1 MKANPKG
8 RLLRGALAAVLA
20 WGLMMPTAALAAG
33 DENGQTPP
41 HDAVTEFSEAPREA
55 VVPDGSPDD
64 PSAEADAA
72 SSPALAIPASV
83 LPAAD
88 TVPAADSTDR
98 HQFGITVAG
107 GTPGVD
113 FEFTS
118 ESYTRHARTGT
129 STQVDT
135 LNKLVIKGSAELTL
149 TTDGFPAATQN
160 VTIWVNP
167 GVQANVTLDNV
178 NIDSPIPVHIER
190 KRNDDGTTAEPK
202 TRLHITLAE
211 NSDNTITAT
220 AGRWAPAI
228 HCGEGTELVIDD
240 HIPNVTTAGEP
251 IKMDPA
257 NYPGKIPA
265 GTTFVGNDGVT
276 RTAGTETGDDRL
288 SLLDNDKRDGDGNLT
303 TGKLTVTGDARVSG
317 IGSVQYEN
325 GGDMTFNGG
334 IITATS
340 RGAGVDSTG
349 LGAAIGGGGAGSGGK
364 ITINGGYVETWTSYH
379 AASIGGGA
387 WAHSGHNNPG
397 AAYQFNDSL
406 DNGLVATSY
415 GSPHEVPASGKTCAG
430 DIYINGGTIVPHSD
444 AHGNAIGQGCCS
456 WNQGHEIVVAGGT
469 VLPDTSRATG
479 KGGDPLTTCVS
490 MAIGAQGGAVSVIG
504 GSVRI
509 GDVNGSKELF
519 QAFINGDHSYDSA
532 FGVWPVDTDRTDNP
546 AVSMIAIDLSAEV
559 IKKDETGKPLTDGN
573 NAIIDWELTVA
584 GVPYEYGAPM
594 QFTDGKLY
602 LWLPPS
608 ATDKQV
614 SVTLSYLDENGKVQ
628 KVNPL
633 FRNPGEGDILKR
645 YIDFELPT
653 SYTDK
658 LTKYYDGEP
667 FKAYDLD
674 DENNWITTDEEPPK
688 QLTNKDAV
696 TYKYQR
702 FTKRPAFADD
712 PESVAIGPEVSTGSD
727 MPSDVGTMKFT
738 MISTEYSASDK
749 PELAG
754 FKESYWGHRA
764 FGWCDIMPIGS
775 KVSLINAEWVDDK
788 APGGEHHNSDLELAL
803 HATID
808 RADLQPDGKPTAPT
822 CEAPEGY
829 VQLYMD
835 GTKVGD
841 PIEIVFPDAT
851 APGTRAALASAVA
864 ALAAGDGTDSGDAD
878 GDKPA
883 PNARRVD
890 NGKGGSYTDF
900 TYTFKPSDADF
911 LVPDATTDGKHVVSV
926 QYLPP
931 DHEDVADLDSTAP
944 ANYLESVNPA
954 DNPEDAP
961 KAEVAIDPIDPN
973 PTVDLPADP
982 DADPDKS
989 QPSLDTDYDNPE
1001 ADKPGADPAKPGD
1014 KTYHGNLNLIYE
1026 KPAPDADENPG
1037 AVDIKIKTPS
1047 SGAITVTTADG
1058 TIVEAEVVTDENG
1071 NPVRD
1076 DDGNIT
1082 VRVNPEGVGKT
1093 ELVIKQE
1100 PNGAYTGTTFEY
1112 DVTVKADPSIAPAPA
1127 VTKVAEN
1134 LTHPNGP
1141 TQPGDRIRYTVTAS
1155 NSAAGSAWNNV
1166 VVTDDLPACLDLV
1179 EDTVFLKNAAD
1190 GFNKKLSA
1198 ATGTPKLGEYGLG
1211 TAGADGK
1218 RTLTAPAGTVWGA
1231 ASAVLTFE
1239 CTVKQG
1245 ITGRDE
1251 AAAPLAN
1258 TAEAEG
1264 TRDHPTDPKGDQQPV
1279 DPVESK
1285 PAVPEGGDT
1294 VAPADP
1300 AEGALALSK
1309 AVENTTSPDAKV
1321 TRLGDVLRYTI
1332 TVKNTGD
1339 AGSCLVN
1346 AVISDPLPAGLEP
1359 VPNSWRLTLP
1369 GTDKPVELTDDLYD
1383 STSRTVAVF
1392 AGNLWGGEEA
1402 RLTFDVTV
1410 TADALGAAIGNVAAL
1425 TGTVP
1430 SQKPDVDVSEETPGE
1445 PAPAP
1450 EADEPVQADNPPVE
1464 PAVVIPDDPN
1474 DGDVSVDKTAEN
1486 TTSTDGKTRVG
1497 DTVRYRIVLANDGP
1511 GTGWMD
1517 AVIRDDVPAGLEPVS
1532 GTIRMTL
1539 ADGSEIEVS
1548 DDAYDDK
1555 TRRLSVSA
1563 GRLYGGQEI
1572 VLSFDALVTE
1582 EAVGA
1587 DIGNVAQALGTLP
1600 SQWDPDTDGE
1610 FPAAGQ
1616 PFDPPAGWE
1625 AFDRESERVESAAAY
1640 PPGTNEKGGVIPA
1653 ESDPDEGST
1662 IRLKRLAQTGDD
1674 LAAGFA
1680 LGAGAAL
1687 VAALA
1692 LLLARRRLRRT
1703 R

>member
-20 WGLMMPTAALAAG
+20 WGLMMPTAALAVG
-33 DENGQTPP
+33 SEDSETPP

-55 VVPDGSPDD
+55 VIPDGSPDD
-64 PSAEADAA
+64 PSAAADATP
-72 SSPALAIPASV
+72 SPALATPAGA

-88 TVPAADSTDR
+88 AAPAADSTDR
-98 HQFGITVAG
+98 HQFGITVTG

-113 FEFTS
+113 FEFEEVDYVRHTFEGS
-118 ESYTRHARTGT
+118 GTRSDKLH
-129 STQVDT
+129 
-135 LNKLVIKGSAELTL
+135 KLVIKGTAELTL
-149 TTDGFPAATQN
+149 TTDDFPAATQN

-167 GVQANVTLDNV
+167 GVQANITLDNV

-190 KRNDDGTTAEPK
+190 NRNDDGTTAEPR

-220 AGRWAPAI
+220 DGQRGAGI

-276 RTAGTETGDDRL
+276 RTAGTEDGDDRL
-288 SLLDNDKRDGDGNLT
+288 SLLENANRNPDGSLT
-303 TGKLTVTGDARVSG
+303 TGKLTVTGNTLEAA
-317 IGSVQYEN
+317 IGSVQYEDA
-325 GGDMTFNGG
+325 GDMTFNGG
-334 IITATS
+334 IITTHA
-340 RGAGVDSTG
+340 RGAGNSSAYT
-349 LGAAIGGGGAGSGGK
+349 
-364 ITINGGYVETWTSYH
+364 
-379 AASIGGGA
+379 ASIGGGSCG
-387 WAHSGHNNPG
+387 SGG
-397 AAYQFNDSL
+397 TMTFNGGVIESW
-406 DNGLVATSY
+406 TSY
-415 GSPHEVPASGKTCAG
+415 HGASIGGGGWAVCAKSGAYHFEDTLPNKLVYTSQGAPNTVAPESKTWAG
-430 DIYINGGTIVPHSD
+430 DIYINGGVLKPHAD
-444 AHGNAIGQGCCS
+444 KHGNAIGQGCCS
-456 WNQGHEIVVAGGT
+456 WNEGHEIVIAGGT
-469 VLPDTSRATG
+469 VLPDTSRAEA
-479 KGGDPLTTCVS
+479 KGGDPLTSCVS

-559 IKKDETGKPLTDGN
+559 IKKDESGKPLTDGN

-584 GVPYEYGAPM
+584 GVPYEYGAPT
-594 QFTDGKLY
+594 QFTEGKLY

-674 DENNWITTDEEPPK
+674 DKNNWITTDEEPPK

-808 RADLQPDGKPTAPT
+808 RADTQPDGKPTAPT
-822 CEAPEGY
+822 CKAPEGY

-835 GTKVGD
+835 GAKVGD
-841 PIEIVFPDAT
+841 PIEIVFPDAAT
-851 APGTRAALASAVA
+851 PSTRAALASAVA
-864 ALAAGDGTDSGDAD
+864 TLAAGDGADSGDAD
-878 GDKPA
+878 GDKPV

-931 DHEDVADLDSTAP
+931 DHEDVADLGSEAP
-944 ANYLESVNPA
+944 PNYLESVNPA
-954 DNPEDAP
+954 DNPEEAP

-982 DADPDKS
+982 GADPDKS
-989 QPSLDTDYDNPE
+989 QPSLDTDYDKPE
-1001 ADKPGADPAKPGD
+1001 ADKPGADPTKPGD
-1014 KTYHGNLNLIYE
+1014 KTYHGTLNLIYE
-1026 KPAPDADENPG
+1026 KPAPGADENPG

-1058 TIVEAEVVTDENG
+1058 TILEAEVVTDEDG

-1127 VTKVAEN
+1127 VAKTAEN
-1134 LTHPNGP
+1134 LTHPDGP
-1141 TQPGDRIRYTVTAS
+1141 TQPGDRIRYTVTAA
-1155 NSAAGSAWNNV
+1155 NNAAGSAWNNV
-1166 VVTDDLPACLDLV
+1166 VITDDLPACLDLV
-1179 EDTVFLKNAAD
+1179 EGTVHLKNTAD
-1190 GFNKKLSA
+1190 GFNKELSA
-1198 ATGTPKLGEYGLG
+1198 ATGTPKLGEYGLS
-1211 TAGADGK
+1211 AAAADGK
-1218 RTLTAPAGTVWGA
+1218 RTLTAPAGTVYGA

-1239 CTVKQG
+1239 CTVKQD

-1251 AAAPLAN
+1251 PAAPLAN
-1258 TAEAEG
+1258 IAEAEG

-1300 AEGALALSK
+1300 AAGALALDK
-1309 AVENTTSPDAKV
+1309 TVENTTSPDAKV

-1332 TVKNTGD
+1332 AVKNSGD

-1359 VPNSWRLTLP
+1359 VAGSWRLTLP
-1369 GTDKPVELTDDLYD
+1369 GSDEAVELTDDLYD
-1383 STSRTVAVF
+1383 SASRTVAVY

-1474 DGDVSVDKTAEN
+1474 DGDVSVTKTAEN

-1572 VLSFDALVTE
+1572 VLAFDALVTE

-1600 SQWDPDTDGE
+1600 SQWDPDTDGK

-1653 ESDPDEGST
+1653 EGDPDESST

-1692 LLLARRRLRRT
+1692 LFLARRRLRRT

>member
-33 DENGQTPP
+33 SENSETPP
-41 HDAVTEFSEAPREA
+41 HAAVTEFSEAPREA
-55 VVPDGSPDD
+55 VVPDGSPDG
-64 PSAEADAA
+64 PSAAADG
-72 SSPALAIPASV
+72 SPSPALATPASA

-88 TVPAADSTDR
+88 AAPAADSTDR
-98 HQFGITVAG
+98 HQFGITVTG

-113 FEFTS
+113 FEF
-118 ESYTRHARTGT
+118 EEVDYVRHAFEGSGT
-129 STQVDT
+129 RSDK
-135 LNKLVIKGSAELTL
+135 LHKLVIKGTAELTL
-149 TTDGFPAATQN
+149 TTDGFPTATQN

-167 GVQANVTLDNV
+167 GVQANITLDNV
-178 NIDSPIPVHIER
+178 NIDSPIPMHIER
-190 KRNDDGTTAEPK
+190 NRNDDGTTAEPK

-220 AGRWAPAI
+220 DGQRGAGI

-265 GTTFVGNDGVT
+265 GTTFIGNDGVT
-276 RTAGTETGDDRL
+276 RTAGTEDGDDRL
-288 SLLDNDKRDGDGNLT
+288 SLLENANRNPDGSLT
-303 TGKLTVTGDARVSG
+303 TGKLTVTGNTLEAA
-317 IGSVQYEN
+317 IGSVQYEDA
-325 GGDMTFNGG
+325 GDMTFNGG
-334 IITATS
+334 IITTHA
-340 RGAGVDSTG
+340 RGAGN
-349 LGAAIGGGGAGSGGK
+349 GSAY
-364 ITINGGYVETWTSYH
+364 T
-379 AASIGGGA
+379 ASIGGGSCG
-387 WAHSGHNNPG
+387 SGG
-397 AAYQFNDSL
+397 TMTFNGGVIESW
-406 DNGLVATSY
+406 TSY
-415 GSPHEVPASGKTCAG
+415 HGASIGGGGWAICAKSGAYHFEDTLPNKLVYTSQGSPDTVAPESKTWAG
-430 DIYINGGTIVPHSD
+430 DIYINGGVLKPHSD
-444 AHGNAIGQGCCS
+444 KHGNAIGQGCCS
-456 WNQGHEIVVAGGT
+456 WNEGHEIVIAGGT
-469 VLPDTSRATG
+469 VLPDTSRAEADKTNP
-479 KGGDPLTTCVS
+479 KPLTSCVS

-532 FGVWPVDTDRTDNP
+532 FGVWPVDTNRTDNP

-559 IKKDETGKPLTDGN
+559 IKKDEAGKPITDGN

-584 GVPYEYGAPM
+584 GEPYEYGAPA

-602 LWLPPS
+602 LWLPPA

-645 YIDFELPT
+645 YVDFELPT
-653 SYTDK
+653 QYTDK
-658 LTKYYDGEP
+658 LTKYYDGTP
-667 FKAYDLD
+667 FAAYDLD
-674 DENNWITTDEEPPK
+674 DKDNWITTDEELPK
-688 QLTNKDAV
+688 VLNMKSAV
-696 TYKYQR
+696 SYKYQR
-702 FTKRPAFADD
+702 FTKRPAFEGD
-712 PESVAIGPEVSTGSD
+712 ESSQAIGPEVSTGND

-738 MISTEYSASDK
+738 MISTQYSNSDD
-749 PELAG
+749 PALAG
-754 FKESYWGHRA
+754 FRESYWGHRA
-764 FGWCDIMPIGS
+764 IGWCDIMPIGS

-788 APGGEHHNSDLELAL
+788 APGTEHHNSDLELAL

-808 RADLQPDGKPTAPT
+808 RADTQPDGKPTQPT
-822 CEAPEGY
+822 CKAPEGY

-835 GTKVGD
+835 GNKVGD
-841 PIEIVFPDAT
+841 PIEIVFPEAA
-851 APGTRAALASAVA
+851 APTTRAALTSAVA
-864 ALAAGDGTDSGDAD
+864 TLAAGDGADSGDAD

-1026 KPAPDADENPG
+1026 KPTPGADENPG

-1346 AVISDPLPAGLEP
+1346 AVISDPLPTGLEP

-1383 STSRTVAVF
+1383 SASRTVAVF

-1402 RLTFDVTV
+1402 TLTFECTV
-1410 TADALGAAIGNVAAL
+1410 TDEALGADIANVAAL

-1450 EADEPVQADNPPVE
+1450 GADEPVQADNPPVE
-1464 PAVVIPDDPN
+1464 PAVVIPNDPA
-1474 DGDVSVDKTAEN
+1474 DGDVRVAKTAEN
-1486 TTSTDGKTRVG
+1486 ATSADDKTRVG
-1497 DTVRYRIVLANDGP
+1497 DTVRYRIVLANDDP

-1532 GTIRMTL
+1532 GSIKMAL
-1539 ADGSEIEVS
+1539 PDGREIAV
-1548 DDAYDDK
+1548 DDAAYDEK

-1563 GRLYGGQEI
+1563 GRLYGGQT
-1572 VLSFDALVTE
+1572 VTLSFDALVTE
-1582 EAVGA
+1582 EALGA
-1587 DIGNVAQALGTLP
+1587 DIGNVAVALGTLP
-1600 SQWDPDTDGE
+1600 SRWDPDAAGD
-1610 FPAAGQ
+1610 FPAAGE

-1625 AFDRESERVESAAAY
+1625 AFDRVSERVESSAAY
-1640 PPGTNEKGGVIPA
+1640 PPGTDARGGVLPA
-1653 ESDPDEGST
+1653 EKPDEGTT
-1662 IRLKRLAQTGDD
+1662 IRAKRLAQTGDE

-1687 VAALA
+1687 AAGTA
-1692 LLLARRRLRRT
+1692 LLLARRRLRRA

>member
-33 DENGQTPP
+33 SENSETP

-55 VVPDGSPDD
+55 IVPDGSPDD
-64 PSAEADAA
+64 PSAAADG
-72 SSPALAIPASV
+72 SPSPALATPASA

-88 TVPAADSTDR
+88 AAPTADSTDR
-98 HQFGITVAG
+98 HQFGITVTG

-113 FEFTS
+113 FEF
-118 ESYTRHARTGT
+118 EEVDYVRHAFEGSGT
-129 STQVDT
+129 RSDK
-135 LNKLVIKGSAELTL
+135 LHKLVIKGTAELTL
-149 TTDGFPAATQN
+149 TTDGFPTATQN

-167 GVQANVTLDNV
+167 GVQANITLDNV

-190 KRNDDGTTAEPK
+190 NRNDDGTTAEPK

-220 AGRWAPAI
+220 DGQRGAGI

-251 IKMDPA
+251 IKMEPA

-265 GTTFVGNDGVT
+265 GTTFIGNDGVT
-276 RTAGTETGDDRL
+276 RTAGTEDGDDRL
-288 SLLDNDKRDGDGNLT
+288 SLLENANRNPDGSLT
-303 TGKLTVTGDARVSG
+303 TGKLTVTGNTLEAA
-317 IGSVQYEN
+317 IGSVQYEDA
-325 GGDMTFNGG
+325 GDMTFNGG
-334 IITATS
+334 IITTHA
-340 RGAGVDSTG
+340 RGAGN
-349 LGAAIGGGGAGSGGK
+349 GSAY
-364 ITINGGYVETWTSYH
+364 T
-379 AASIGGGA
+379 ASIGGGSCG
-387 WAHSGHNNPG
+387 SGG
-397 AAYQFNDSL
+397 TMTFNGGVIESW
-406 DNGLVATSY
+406 TSY
-415 GSPHEVPASGKTCAG
+415 HGASIGGGGWAVCAKSGAYHFEDTLPNKLVYTSQGSPDTVAPESKTWAG
-430 DIYINGGTIVPHSD
+430 DIYINGGVLKPHSD
-444 AHGNAIGQGCCS
+444 KHGNAIGQGCCS
-456 WNQGHEIVVAGGT
+456 WNEGHEIVIAGGT
-469 VLPDTSRATG
+469 VLPDTSRAEADKTNP
-479 KGGDPLTTCVS
+479 KPLTSCVS

-532 FGVWPVDTDRTDNP
+532 FGVWPVDTNRTDNP

-559 IKKDETGKPLTDGN
+559 IKKDEAGKPITDGN

-584 GVPYEYGAPM
+584 GEPYEYGAPA

-602 LWLPPS
+602 LWLPPA
-608 ATDKQV
+608 ATEKQV

-645 YIDFELPT
+645 YVDFELPAQ
-653 SYTDK
+653 YTDK
-658 LTKYYDGEP
+658 LTKYYDGTP
-667 FKAYDLD
+667 FAAYDLD
-674 DENNWITTDEEPPK
+674 DKDNWITTDEELPK
-688 QLTNKDAV
+688 VLNMKSAV
-696 TYKYQR
+696 SYKYQR
-702 FTKRPAFADD
+702 FTKRPAFEGD
-712 PESVAIGPEVSTGSD
+712 ESSQAIGPEVSTGND

-738 MISTEYSASDK
+738 MISTQYSNSDD
-749 PELAG
+749 PALAG
-754 FKESYWGHRA
+754 FRESYWGHRA
-764 FGWCDIMPIGS
+764 IGWCDIMPIGS

-788 APGGEHHNSDLELAL
+788 APGTEHHNSDLELAL

-808 RADLQPDGKPTAPT
+808 RADTQPDGKPTQPT
-822 CEAPEGY
+822 CKAPEGY

-835 GTKVGD
+835 GNKVGD
-841 PIEIVFPDAT
+841 PIEIVFPEAA
-851 APGTRAALASAVA
+851 APTTRAALTSAVA
-864 ALAAGDGTDSGDAD
+864 TLAAGDGADSGDAD

-931 DHEDVADLDSTAP
+931 DHEDVADLGSTAP

-1026 KPAPDADENPG
+1026 KPTPGADENPG

-1211 TAGADGK
+1211 TAGVDGK

-1346 AVISDPLPAGLEP
+1346 AVISDPLPTGLEP

-1369 GTDKPVELTDDLYD
+1369 GADKPVELTDDLYD
-1383 STSRTVAVF
+1383 SASRTVAVF

-1402 RLTFDVTV
+1402 TLTFECTV
-1410 TADALGAAIGNVAAL
+1410 TDEALGADIANVAAL

-1430 SQKPDVDVSEETPGE
+1430 SQTPDVDVSDETPGA

-1450 EADEPVQADNPPVE
+1450 KPDDPAQAENPPVE
-1464 PAVVIPDDPN
+1464 PPVVIPNDPA
-1474 DGDVSVDKTAEN
+1474 DGDVRVAKTAEN
-1486 TTSTDGKTRVG
+1486 ATSADGKTRVG

-1517 AVIRDDVPAGLEPVS
+1517 AVIRDDVPRGLEPVS
-1532 GTIRMTL
+1532 ESIQMTL
-1539 ADGSEIEVS
+1539 ADGTVVPVS
-1548 DDAYDDK
+1548 DEAYDEK

-1572 VLSFDALVTE
+1572 ALAFDALVTE

-1600 SQWDPDTDGE
+1600 SQWDPDADGG
-1610 FPAAGQ
+1610 FPAAGE
-1616 PFDPPAGWE
+1616 PFDPPADWE
-1625 AFDRESERVESAAAY
+1625 AFDRASERVESAAVY

-1653 ESDPDEGST
+1653 EGGPGEGTT
-1662 IRLKRLAQTGDD
+1662 IRAKRLAQTGDE

-1687 VAALA
+1687 AAGTA
-1692 LLLARRRLRRT
+1692 LLLARRRLRRA